1 MTKRGYKEMM
11 AGVENKRIEEIIDDY
26 VHSHRDRKVLKLSL
40 MHNVSYTN
48 IAGRLDLNVSSRTVQ
63 TIMNRWM
70 PVIMEH
76 LKR

>member
-11 AGVENKRIEEIIDDY
+11 VGVENKRIEEIIDDY
-26 VHSHRDRKVLKLSL
+26 VHRHRDRKVLKLSL

>member
-11 AGVENKRIEEIIDDY
+11 VGVENKRIEEIIDDY
-26 VHSHRDRKVLKLSL
+26 VHIHRDRKVLKLSL

>member
-11 AGVENKRIEEIIDDY
+11 VGVENKRIEEIIDDY

>member
-11 AGVENKRIEEIIDDY
+11 VGVENKRIEEIIDDY

-48 IAGRLDLNVSSRTVQ
+48 IAGRLDMNVSSRTVQ

>member
-11 AGVENKRIEEIIDDY
+11 VGVENKRIEEIIDDY

-48 IAGRLDLNVSSRTVQ
+48 IAGRLDLNVRSRTVQ